1 MSPYEAICLVFCGF
15 RLFFICPTLFMSHF
29 FWEHCPPQESPS
41 EKGLFAVE
49 VEWGDVEIVVD

>member
-15 RLFFICPTLFMSHF
+15 RLFFIHPILFMSYF
-29 FWEHCPPQESPS
+29 FWEHYPPQESHG

-49 VEWGDVEIVVD
+49 V